1 MHIEKNMFDNIFNT
15 VMDIKGKTKGNVNAR
30 RDLKIICNR
39 PELELDERRSNV
51 MPKAV
56 YTLGKEQNRRKLIP
70 IAFCKMLFGHLW
82 GALTEVSLLFQ
93 SICSTTLDVHKLHDL
108 ENSAAI
114 IMCNLDKI
122 FPWMYTFERFLSEL
136 KKKVKN
142 KAHVEAS
149 IVKAYIIEE
158 IGLFTSQYFESDV
171 QSKRSMPRRTDE
183 CTSSN
188 DGIQVSIF
196 NYHGRASG
204 ATKKRWLSGSI
215 RHIIKTYIVTNCE
228 VVTPYYELDGYL
240 KTKAWRVVDDS
251 KWTQTATYL
260 SKEVLPVPVVATNNQ
275 SYDLREPNDLQVVFE
290 DAGTSWRQ
298 LHENDDENKDE
309 DEGIDGD
316 DETDDDEYE
325 AT

>member
-1 MHIEKNMFDNIFNT
+1 
-15 VMDIKGKTKGNVNAR
+15 
-30 RDLKIICNR
+30 
-39 PELELDERRSNV
+39 
-51 MPKAV
+51 
-56 YTLGKEQNRRKLIP
+56 
-70 IAFCKMLFGHLW
+70 MLSGHLW

-108 ENSAAI
+108 ENSVAI

-122 FPWMYTFERFLSEL
+122 FPSAFFYLMEHLIVHLSYQARVGGPMQYRWMHTFERFLREL

-204 ATKKRWLSGSI
+204 ATKKRWHSGSI

-240 KTKAWRVVDDS
+240 KTKARRVVDDS

-316 DETDDDEYE
+316 DETNDDEYE